1 MRYVS
6 FIHRENASFGVSFPD
21 FPGCV
26 AVGDT
31 REEALRQGRK
41 ALAFHI
47 EGLCKD
53 GASIPSPRP
62 IDAIN
67 SNPELAN
74 WRDGADMVLIPPV
87 GSFTRIEGASRSIAD
102 HVRD

>member
-6 FIHRENASFGVSFPD
+6 FIHREYDGYGVSFPD

-31 REEALRQGRK
+31 REEAVRQGRK
-41 ALAFHI
+41 ALAFHV

-53 GASIPSPRP
+53 GASIPSPRS
-62 IDAIN
+62 IDAIKED
-67 SNPELAN
+67 PELAD
-74 WRDGADMVLIPPV
+74 WRTGADIVLI
-87 GSFTRIEGASRSIAD
+87 
-102 HVRD
+102 